1 MRTARLNKG
10 GIRDEAFRNDH
21 RTCRRYRWFGGRRRE
36 RGHEHE
42 PVLLPTLASAV
53 AIAPAVQFG
62 GGTLST
68 NNNQSNAAAVNYA
81 SINQW
86 MLQLNH

>member
-1 MRTARLNKG
+1 MKRFAT
-10 GIRDEAFRNDH
+10 
-21 RTCRRYRWFGGRRRE
+21 
-36 RGHEHE
+36 
-42 PVLLPTLASAV
+42 TLALVVGIAGSAVGTASADTNVGVQLATITQTSV

-62 GGTLST
+62 GGTLSS
-68 NNNQSNAAAVNYA
+68 NNNQSNAVAANFA

>member
-1 MRTARLNKG
+1 MKRFAT
-10 GIRDEAFRNDH
+10 
-21 RTCRRYRWFGGRRRE
+21 
-36 RGHEHE
+36 
-42 PVLLPTLASAV
+42 TLALVVGIAGSAAGTASADTNVGVQLATITQTAV

-62 GGTLST
+62 GGTLSS

>member
-1 MRTARLNKG
+1 MKRFAT
-10 GIRDEAFRNDH
+10 
-21 RTCRRYRWFGGRRRE
+21 
-36 RGHEHE
+36 
-42 PVLLPTLASAV
+42 TLALVVGIAGSAAGTASADTNVGVQAATITQAAV

-62 GGTLST
+62 GGTQSS

>member
-1 MRTARLNKG
+1 MKRFAT
-10 GIRDEAFRNDH
+10 
-21 RTCRRYRWFGGRRRE
+21 
-36 RGHEHE
+36 
-42 PVLLPTLASAV
+42 TLALVVGIAGSAVGTASAGPNTNVGVQLATITQTSV

-62 GGTLST
+62 GGTLSS
-68 NNNQSNAAAVNYA
+68 NNNQSNAAAANFA